1 MSDDGVFDISQP
13 NVRRSMALLAIG
25 ALVGL
30 ALAGYGLFTAR
41 GTRSRSVPP
50 EAVALVN
57 QRPILRSDFMAQ
69 AQAQYTTA
77 FDELTVE
84 QRAATLEDMLAEEL
98 RMQRGLEIDLPSYDP
113 DVRAALVAG
122 VELETSADVVAQ
134 QPTEEQLRKFYEDN
148 KSKYSTEGMLRLRDL
163 VVTEDGSRDHKD
175 AQTAARSV
183 IAALRGGTSL
193 ATVIQQY
200 RLKDSGRLMDG
211 GKVDIGDLFE
221 FAVEA
226 KFTPKLFAALAPL
239 NAGDVSE
246 PIEESDGVHV
256 IYVLARRRPL
266 AQGFE
271 AARNSVWSDYKT
283 AAQARVN
290 KGNLEYLRNRA
301 DILIAPEYVDAEAK
315 AHAKL

>member
-1 MSDDGVFDISQP
+1 
-13 NVRRSMALLAIG
+13 MALLALG

-30 ALAGYGLFTAR
+30 ALAGYGLFTAQ

-69 AQAQYTTA
+69 AQAQYTMP
-77 FDELTVE
+77 FDELTIE
-84 QRAATLEDMLAEEL
+84 QRTATLEDMLAEEL

-122 VELETSADVVAQ
+122 VELEVSADVVAQ
-134 QPTEEQLRKFYEDN
+134 LPTDEQLRAFYEAN
-148 KSKYSTEGMLRLRDL
+148 KAKYSTEGVLRLRDL
-163 VVTEDGSRDHKD
+163 VVIEDGARDHK
-175 AQTAARSV
+175 AALAAAKSA

-200 RLKDSGRLMDG
+200 RLRDSERLMNG
-211 GKVDIGDLFE
+211 GKVDLDDLFE
-221 FAVEA
+221 FAVAA
-226 KFTPKLFAALAPL
+226 KFTPKLFEALQPL

-246 PIEESDGVHV
+246 AVEESDGVHLV
-256 IYVLARRRPL
+256 YVLARRRPL

-271 AARNSVWSDYKT
+271 AAKNAVWSDYKT

-301 DILIAPEYVDAEAK
+301 DVLIAPEYAAAEGK
-315 AHAKL
+315 AHAGK